1 MVIRGLNLLTVSST
15 SSPSAS
21 VVIQCDVLWS
31 LMRRF
36 SSGQPPISS
45 LPPAVQR
52 ELICGLLRCGVGERR
67 QQYLTEVG
75 GEAGG
80 TQQHLIALFPSPLS
94 SPLLSPSLQLLQ
106 PLQHRFTSL
115 VQRPNFRVSCHEVAT
130 QQELLSVLEAL
141 CGLAHNARPALIQ
154 VRGCGLPREGEGEG
168 RK

>member
-1 MVIRGLNLLTVSST
+1 MLRGLNLLTVSST

-36 SSGQPPISS
+36 SSGQPPVSS

-80 TQQHLIALFPSPLS
+80 PH
-94 SPLLSPSLQLLQ
+94 
-106 PLQHRFTSL
+106 
-115 VQRPNFRVSCHEVAT
+115 N
-130 QQELLSVLEAL
+130 SV
-141 CGLAHNARPALIQ
+141 
-154 VRGCGLPREGEGEG
+154 
-168 RK
+168 